1 MRAMILL
8 AAVALAAAGA
18 DIRLV
23 EGEFVLSPAPEQQG
37 RQWTEVFSVRVETGA
52 EVPPMSGSYRVEG
65 GNLVFHPR
73 YPLTGGMK
81 YRAEAEGVSRVFE
94 ITALDQV
101 FPLDGS
107 REAALTAGTADRAGA
122 AGGDL
127 SA

>member
-1 MRAMILL
+1 
-8 AAVALAAAGA
+8 
-18 DIRLV
+18 
-23 EGEFVLSPAPEQQG
+23 
-37 RQWTEVFSVRVETGA
+37 
-52 EVPPMSGSYRVEG
+52 
-65 GNLVFHPR
+65 
-73 YPLTGGMK
+73 
-81 YRAEAEGVSRVFE
+81 VFE